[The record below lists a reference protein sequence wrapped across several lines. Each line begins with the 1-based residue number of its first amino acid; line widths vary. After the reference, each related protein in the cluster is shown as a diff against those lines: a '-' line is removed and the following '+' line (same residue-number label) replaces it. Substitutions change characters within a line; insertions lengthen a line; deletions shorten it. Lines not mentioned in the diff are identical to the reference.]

1 MARAVLTPARFCAAA
16 LLLALSLLGG
26 RVSWSQS
33 PASPC
38 APPELASMAA
48 ASQKQVRDLQQRVEA
63 GPFYKKMLQQLGKP
77 QSCSV
82 KQEGDSIALSYA
94 FRDEAHLDAQVNA
107 TIESSMQRAEFRGL
121 NREKALALL
130 KKGESESYGKG
141 GCGID
146 WSKPEDQS
154 MGDPPGSHATVFR
167 GDSCNCQARIVYQGD
182 SVVALVLSSAC

>member
-1 MARAVLTPARFCAAA
+1 LCAAA

-26 RVSWSQS
+26 RLGWSQS

-38 APPELASMAA
+38 APPELASMSA
-48 ASQKQVRDLQQRVEA
+48 ASQKQVRDLQKRVEA
-63 GPFYKKMLQQLGKP
+63 GPFYRKMLQQLGKP

-82 KQEGDSIALSYA
+82 RQEGDSIALSYA
-94 FRDEAHLDAQVNA
+94 FRDGAHLDAQVNA

-130 KKGESESYGKG
+130 KKSESVSYGKDV
-141 GCGID
+141 CGID

-154 MGDPPGSHATVFR
+154 MGDPPGSRATVFR